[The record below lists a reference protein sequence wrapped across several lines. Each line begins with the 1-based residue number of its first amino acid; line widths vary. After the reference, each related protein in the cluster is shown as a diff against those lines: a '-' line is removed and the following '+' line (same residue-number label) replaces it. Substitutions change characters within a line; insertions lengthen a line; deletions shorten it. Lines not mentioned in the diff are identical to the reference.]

1 MSHTP
6 LIDKIGAGR
15 VKVREQAIYSLIRTP
30 GKPAIDVEIKHIK
43 AKYVLMGFEQIYKL
57 QQEMYFCP
65 WGTVKVD
72 FDETRIFDVR
82 VLEVHVQDFFEII
95 YEDN

>member
-1 MSHTP
+1 MSNTP

-15 VKVREQAIYSLIRTP
+15 VKVREHLIHKLICAS

-43 AKYVLMGFEQIYKL
+43 AKYVLMGFEQMKSLNTELRFVDCGIVQMRRDLVSIYGV
-57 QQEMYFCP
+57 P
-65 WGTVKVD
+65 
-72 FDETRIFDVR
+72 
-82 VLEVHVQDFFEII
+82 VLEVRIADFFEII

>member
-1 MSHTP
+1 MSNTP

-15 VKVREQAIYSLIRTP
+15 VKVREQAIRNLICAP

-43 AKYVLMGFEQIYKL
+43 AKYVLMGFEQMKSLNVELRFVDCGIVQMRRDLVSIYGV
-57 QQEMYFCP
+57 P
-65 WGTVKVD
+65 
-72 FDETRIFDVR
+72 
-82 VLEVHVQDFFEII
+82 VLEVRVSDFFEII